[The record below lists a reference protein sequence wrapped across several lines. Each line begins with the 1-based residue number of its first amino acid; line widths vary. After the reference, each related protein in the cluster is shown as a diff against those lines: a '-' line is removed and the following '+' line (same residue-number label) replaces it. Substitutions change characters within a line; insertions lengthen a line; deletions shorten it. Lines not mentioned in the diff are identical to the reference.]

1 MNDSEDAIYEHV
13 LALAQKIHPAIPKN
27 AAPYFLIKRK
37 EAIPVHAVGRY
48 KLANEFLELQQENKS
63 PLAFCG
69 DYLATATVE
78 GAVTTGLNAANLFS

>member
-1 MNDSEDAIYEHV
+1 MQN
-13 LALAQKIHPAIPKN
+13 LF
-27 AAPYFLIKRK
+27 FLIKRK

-48 KLANEFLELQQENKS
+48 GLASEFLKIQQENKS

-78 GAVTTGLNAANLFS
+78 GAVATGLNAAGLYV